1 LNILPITSISIFQ
14 SKMAASTSTSTA
26 SISCHD
32 VFISHRG
39 PDVKKGFAS
48 HLYRRLLSYGLRVFL
63 DQPELQRG
71 DYFTHQIHDAIRS
84 ASVHV
89 AIFSSGYADSNWC
102 LDELVQML
110 DSKTPIIPVFY
121 GVKPAELRWTLG
133 KKKSDAEALNELE
146 KKTVSDPQTDKEK
159 KRSYAEAL
167 EELEKKTDYD
177 PQTGKKKLRYDSSTI
192 ENWRNALSR
201 VAEISGIELEACN
214 G

>member
-1 LNILPITSISIFQ
+1 
-14 SKMAASTSTSTA
+14 MAESSSTSTA

-39 PDVKKGFAS
+39 PDVKKSFAS

-71 DYFTHQIHDAIRS
+71 DYFTHQIDDAIRS

-89 AIFSSGYADSNWC
+89 AIFSSGYADSKWC

-110 DSKTPIIPVFY
+110 DSKMPIIPVFY
-121 GVKPAELRWTLG
+121 GVKPTELRRTLG
-133 KKKSDAEALNELE
+133 KKKSDAETLE
-146 KKTVSDPQTDKEK
+146 SRGK

-177 PQTGKKKLRYDSSTI
+177 PQTDKEKLRYDSSTI

-201 VAEISGIELEACN
+201 VADISGIELEACN